1 MSRPYR
7 RYDKSHSEDDHYH
20 NHHYMSDEQRAELR
34 DIFAALA
41 MQTLIKQD
49 TSVKWV
55 SEQSYKYA
63 DAMLE
68 ARNSSVSE
76 KPID

>member
-20 NHHYMSDEQRAELR
+20 SHHYMSDEQRAELR